1 MIHYDKA
8 GERVVQMKEIKT
20 ESDFQ
25 AAIQSEKPV
34 VVKFYTD
41 WCPDCHRIDPFMPEV
56 EAAYQ
61 EKLGMIA
68 VNRDT
73 LPELGQQYDVFGIPS
88 FIAFQ
93 QGNELIRF
101 VSKLGKSREEIEQ
114 FLDRVV
120 QVSETL

>member
-1 MIHYDKA
+1 MITM
-8 GERVVQMKEIKT
+8 REIKT
-20 ESDFQ
+20 EQDFHT
-25 AAIQSEKPV
+25 AIQSSKPV

-41 WCPDCHRIDPFMPEV
+41 WCPDCHRIDPFMPAV
-56 EAAYQ
+56 EAAY
-61 EKLGMIA
+61 EAKIEMIA

-73 LPELGQQYDVFGIPS
+73 LPELGTTYDVFGIPS

-93 QGNELIRF
+93 NGKELIRF

-120 QVSETL
+120 QVSDTLQQS